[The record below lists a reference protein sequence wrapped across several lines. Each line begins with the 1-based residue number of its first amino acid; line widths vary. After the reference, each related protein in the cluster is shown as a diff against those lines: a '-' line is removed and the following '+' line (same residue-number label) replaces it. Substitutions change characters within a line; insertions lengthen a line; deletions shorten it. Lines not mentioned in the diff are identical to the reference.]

1 MNSWNLESRL
11 VALAITGVTVAGLAH
26 AGWLALLWAVGDG
39 AGAVAPW
46 WPLAAQGGL
55 TLTLALAVG
64 WQCRQTLRPLQ
75 ASLELLRQQADALEQ
90 GRFLVVA
97 DPPLHEAVP
106 LARSLNAAVRRM
118 QAALDSGASAPASE
132 VLRRSARSDP
142 ATGLDSRY
150 TFLRRLTERLADRQ
164 SPDTAVMVVRLL
176 PSASVSSPG
185 APPHDEQTLADLAE
199 LMRVYPQQVRGSF
212 VGRLADGDFGLCLPA
227 HALLGDSAASLMAA
241 AQASPGRLRCV
252 IGGVDHLG
260 GVSLGSALA
269 LLDMATARAEGAGVG
284 RIEIRSARN
293 GGLPDPGDCA
303 SRKAIVDA
311 LRGGHIKLGE
321 YPVLDRQGR
330 LLHLECPMRLRLS
343 EGGDHEPA
351 EVWLAVAARYR
362 LLTQID
368 LAGLELALA
377 ASAADGQGRCI
388 HVAAESLATAGFV
401 SAVRARLEAAPEAAS
416 RLWIE
421 IAEVSFERLPPR
433 LRNAGTVWRRCGAR
447 VGIEHAGAAL
457 RSLVRLGELDLDY
470 VKVDP
475 SFVQGLAGDAEQR
488 ERARGLV
495 AFVHEFGARVIAEG
509 ADDDADLAALWA
521 LGFDG
526 ATGRAATR
534 QLAEASVEGVGGVVD
549 KPADQAAD
557 PAPQA
562 QRAQAMSPA

>member
-1 MNSWNLESRL
+1 MNLWNLESR
-11 VALAITGVTVAGLAH
+11 VVTLAVTGVVVAGLAH
-26 AGWLALLWAVGDG
+26 AGWLGLLWAASDG
-39 AGAVAPW
+39 AAATASL
-46 WPLAAQGGL
+46 WPLVAQVGL

-64 WQCRQTLRPLQ
+64 WQCRQALRPLQ
-75 ASLELLRQQADALEQ
+75 TSLHQLHQQADALEQ
-90 GRFLVVA
+90 GRFLILA
-97 DPPLHEAVP
+97 DPPWPQAVP

-118 QAALDSGASAPASE
+118 QTALDSGSPTPAVE
-132 VLRRSARSDP
+132 VLRRSARSDSD
-142 ATGLDSRY
+142 TGLDSRY
-150 TFLRRLTERLADRQ
+150 TFLRRLTERLADRHA
-164 SPDTAVMVVRLL
+164 PDTAVMMVRLL
-176 PSASVSSPG
+176 PAAPSTSPG
-185 APPHDEQTLADLAE
+185 APLHDEQTLADLAE
-199 LMRVYPQQVRGSF
+199 LMRVYPQHVQGSF

-227 HALLGDSAASLMAA
+227 HALLADTAASLMAA
-241 AQASPGRLRCV
+241 AQAAPGRLRCV

-269 LLDMATARAEGAGVG
+269 LLDMATARAESAGVG
-284 RIEIRSARN
+284 RIEIHSARN

-311 LRGGHIKLGE
+311 LRSGQVRLGE
-321 YPVLDRQGR
+321 FPVLDGLGQ
-330 LLHLECPMRLRLS
+330 LLHLECPMRLRLAP
-343 EGGDHEPA
+343 GGAYEPA
-351 EVWLAVAARYR
+351 EVWMAVAARYR

-368 LAGLELALA
+368 LAALELALA
-377 ASAADGQGRCI
+377 ACAADGQGRCI

-401 SAVRARLEAAPEAAS
+401 SAVRSRLEAAPEAAS

-475 SFVQGLAGDAEQR
+475 SFVQGLARDAEQR

-509 ADDDADLAALWA
+509 ADEAADLAALWA

-526 ATGRAATR
+526 ATGKAATL
-534 QLAEASVEGVGGVVD
+534 QHAETAVVE
-549 KPADQAAD
+549 PAGEG
-557 PAPQA
+557 
-562 QRAQAMSPA
+562 AQAMSPA